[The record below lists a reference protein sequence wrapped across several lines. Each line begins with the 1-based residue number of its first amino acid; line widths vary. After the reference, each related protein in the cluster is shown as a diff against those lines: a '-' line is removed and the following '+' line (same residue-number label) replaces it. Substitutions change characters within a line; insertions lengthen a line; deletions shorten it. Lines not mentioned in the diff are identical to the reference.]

1 MTAEPASR
9 STLEPVL
16 AAHLGTLA
24 GDLDGITEPH
34 RSAGRQLAEWLAAH
48 HRPGIT
54 LPVVVVCTGNSRRS
68 MLGAMMGNAAAV
80 FIGLPEIRFWSA
92 GTAPSAFN
100 PRTIAALRAIG
111 FAIEPTGDEAPRGS
125 DGLPNPRYRVRWGSG
140 EGQELVEFSKALGD
154 SSLPKSGF
162 AAVMVCDE
170 ADAGC
175 PIVPGAAMRISMP
188 FPDPKTA
195 DDTPREGEQYAATR
209 DALGRIMLATL
220 SEASDRISFR

>member
-1 MTAEPASR
+1 MTAKPASC
-9 STLEPVL
+9 SALEPVL
-16 AAHLGTLA
+16 AAHLDTLA
-24 GDLDGITEPH
+24 RDLDRIADPYH
-34 RSAGRQLAEWLAAH
+34 SAGWQLAKWLAAH

-111 FAIEPTGDEAPRGS
+111 FEIAPTGDEAPRGS
-125 DGLPNPRYRVRWGSG
+125 DGLPNPCYRVRWGSG
-140 EGQELVEFSKALGD
+140 AGQELIEFSKALGAP
-154 SSLPKSGF
+154 SLPKTGF

-175 PIVPGAAMRISMP
+175 PIVPGAAIRISMP

-195 DDTPREGEQYAATR
+195 DDTPREGEQYAAAR

-220 SEASDRISFR
+220 SEASDRIGLR

>member
-1 MTAEPASR
+1 MTEAAARPMLA
-9 STLEPVL
+9 PVL
-16 AAHLGTLA
+16 AAHLDTLDS
-24 GDLDGITEPH
+24 DLGSISDPH
-34 RSAGRQLAEWLAAH
+34 HFAGRRLAEWLAAH
-48 HRPGIT
+48 YRPGMT

-68 MLGAMMGNAAAV
+68 ILGAMMGNAAAA

-100 PRTIAALRAIG
+100 PRTIAVLRAIG
-111 FAIEPTGDEAPRGS
+111 FEIAPTGDEAPRGS
-125 DGLPNPRYRVRWGSG
+125 DGLPNPCYRVRWGSG
-140 EGQELVEFSKALGD
+140 EGQELVEVSKALGD

-175 PIVPGAAMRISMP
+175 PIVPGAAIRISMP

-195 DDTPREGEQYAATR
+195 DDTPREGEQYAAAR

-220 SEASDRISFR
+220 SEASDRISLR